1 VGVPKTSSLR
11 ITSGHSFDH
20 LVGAG
25 GQFGADNFDFAS
37 YDIERCCSPTCMG
50 YGPEADMC
58 GARSPALAQT
68 KPRREAGVQLKK
80 GL

>member
-1 VGVPKTSSLR
+1 LR

-37 YDIERCCSPTCMG
+37 YDIELKEQKLSGSKRRAFLKDCM
-50 YGPEADMC
+50 
-58 GARSPALAQT
+58 R
-68 KPRREAGVQLKK
+68 K
-80 GL
+80 

>member
-1 VGVPKTSSLR
+1 
-11 ITSGHSFDH
+11 
-20 LVGAG
+20 
-25 GQFGADNFDFAS
+25 
-37 YDIERCCSPTCMG
+37 MG

-58 GARSPALAQT
+58 GARYPVRHGHKPTPLAQT